1 MTQAP
6 AEKKHIDGAKTSTS
20 TYTFLYTI
28 TIYFF
33 CREVWPE
40 NDSFGH
46 AGLAPEEEF
55 LSMREIFMTDIGQPT
70 GK

>member
-1 MTQAP
+1 MT
-6 AEKKHIDGAKTSTS
+6 S
-20 TYTFLYTI
+20 
-28 TIYFF
+28 YFF

-46 AGLAPEEEF
+46 VGLAPEEEF